1 MKRRHLMGALAAGIA
16 VAGVAPG
23 QAWAQADGWPN
34 KQPLRL
40 IVHFAPGGVL
50 DVITR
55 ALSGPLSQE
64 LGQSVL
70 VENKAGA
77 GGNIGTDFVARAAP
91 DGYTALMFADS
102 NTIAPALYSKLN
114 HDPVRDFEP
123 VTMLAV
129 GSHVLVAHPSLPV
142 RSLAELI
149 TYAKQNPGKLSYAT
163 PGSGTAQHLGG
174 ETFKA
179 MAGVDIAHLPY
190 KGGGQA
196 IVDVVGGQVPLGM
209 LGFAPALPHIKA
221 GRLNALA
228 VTGEQRIALLPD
240 VPTMQELGLKGMVT
254 LQWAGL
260 SLPKGTPREIID
272 RLHQATLKAAR
283 HEAFIN
289 RVEGIGMS
297 VLVSRTTAD
306 FATFIREDLARWPAM
321 VKTAGA
327 KAD

>member
-1 MKRRHLMGALAAGIA
+1 MKRRDLMVALSVGLFVATGLSGEAIA
-16 VAGVAPG
+16 
-23 QAWAQADGWPN
+23 QSDSWPS

-50 DVITR
+50 DIITR

-64 LGQSVL
+64 LGQSVI

-91 DGYTALMFADS
+91 DGYTALMYADS

-129 GSHVLVAHPSLPV
+129 GSHVLVAHPSLQM
-142 RSLAELI
+142 RSLGDLI
-149 TYAKQNPGKLSYAT
+149 AYAKQNPGKLSYGT

-174 ETFKA
+174 ETFRA
-179 MAGVDIAHLPY
+179 MAGIDIAHLPY

-196 IVDVVGGQVPLGM
+196 IVDIVGGQVPLGM
-209 LGFAPALPHIKA
+209 LGFAPALPHIRA
-221 GRLNALA
+221 GRLVALA

-260 SLPKGTPREIID
+260 ALPKGTPREIID
-272 RLHQATLKAAR
+272 RLHQAALKAAR
-283 HEAFIN
+283 YESFIT
-289 RVEGIGMS
+289 RVDSIGMS
-297 VLVSRTTAD
+297 VSVSAKTAD
-306 FATFIREDLARWPAM
+306 FAEFIRQDLARWPDM

-327 KAD
+327 KVD

>member
-1 MKRRHLMGALAAGIA
+1 MKRQLILGAFSVCLGGAMVWHSPAS
-16 VAGVAPG
+16 
-23 QAWAQADGWPN
+23 AQADGWPA

-55 ALSGPLSQE
+55 ALAGPLAQE

-77 GGNIGTDFVARAAP
+77 GGNIGTDFVARAVP
-91 DGYTALMFADS
+91 DGYTALMYADS

-123 VTMLAV
+123 VTMLAA
-129 GSHVLVAHPSLPV
+129 GSHVLVAHPSVPV

-149 TYAKQNPGKLSYAT
+149 AHAKRNPGKLSYAT

-179 MAGVDIAHLPY
+179 MAGLDIAHLPY

-209 LGFAPALPHIKA
+209 LGFAPALPHIRA
-221 GRLNALA
+221 GRLTALA

-240 VPTMQELGLKGMVT
+240 VPTMQELGLKLVT

-260 SLPKGTPREIID
+260 ALPRGTPREIVE
-272 RLHQATLKAAR
+272 RLHHATLRAAR
-283 HEAFIN
+283 HEPFIS
-289 RVEGIGMS
+289 RVEAIGMS
-297 VLVSRTTAD
+297 VTVSPKTSD
-306 FATFIREDLARWPAM
+306 FAEFIRQDIARWPAM

>member
-1 MKRRHLMGALAAGIA
+1 MKRRLVLGALSIFLIGTALWHSPAN
-16 VAGVAPG
+16 
-23 QAWAQADGWPN
+23 AQTDGWPS

-50 DVITR
+50 DIITR

-77 GGNIGTDFVARAAP
+77 GGNIGTDFVARSAP

-102 NTIAPALYSKLN
+102 NTIAPALHSKLN

-123 VTMLAV
+123 VTILAV
-129 GSHVLVAHPSLPV
+129 GSHVLVAHPSVPV
-142 RSLAELI
+142 RSLTELI
-149 TYAKQNPGKLSYAT
+149 TYAKKKPGKLSYAT

-179 MAGVDIAHLPY
+179 IAGLDIAHLPY

-196 IVDVVGGQVPLGM
+196 IVDIVGGQVPLGM
-209 LGFAPALPHIKA
+209 LGFAPALPHIRG

-228 VTGEQRIALLPD
+228 VTGEQRLALLPE
-240 VPTMQELGLKGMVT
+240 VPTMQELGLNIVT

-260 SLPKGTPREIID
+260 AFPRGTPREIVE
-272 RLHQATLKAAR
+272 RMHQATLRATR
-283 HEAFIN
+283 HEPFIS
-289 RVEGIGMS
+289 RVEAIGMS
-297 VLVSRTTAD
+297 VMVSPKTSD
-306 FATFIREDLARWPAM
+306 FAEFIRQDLSRWPAM